1 VDGYTLGESGLGT
14 IWGVGLKVSHQM
26 DAALFTETA
35 GSQWASAIP
44 LGWNWL
50 PNVVLL
56 IAYIFIVWEKVPK
69 VVVALLG
76 SSLLLLTPIY
86 TQAEAL
92 HAIDFNVI
100 ALLVG
105 MMILVNILGQT
116 GALEAL
122 ARATAKASKGNG
134 MVLML
139 LLASL
144 TALISAFLDNVTAR
158 LLIGTV
164 TVSLCATLGIN
175 PIPYLVAET
184 LLSNIGGTATL
195 VGDPPNMMIGSAAG
209 LTFNDFLV
217 NLAPVIGIISVA
229 SLGLLAWWYR
239 KELILPPE
247 TCEHLKDLPVG
258 QVITDKPLLI
268 KALVVLGLVIAGFL
282 THHITHIEAGTIALA
297 GASLLMVFEHR
308 DDVWNDVEWTTIFF
322 FIGLFVMVGAVEK
335 SGTLSWLAE
344 QLLAWTSGNANLMS
358 LVILW
363 GSAVLSAVVDNIP
376 YTATMIPLV
385 QNLDRIDPIALS
397 NLQPL
402 WWSLSLGACL
412 GGNATLVGAMANVL
426 VVDMAR
432 RRGHVIRFMEFFKV
446 GASVTLLSLVIST
459 VYLIWRYW
467 GA

>member
-1 VDGYTLGESGLGT
+1 MLRRALGT
-14 IWGVGLKVSHQM
+14 MTPVGLKVFHVM
-26 DAALFTETA
+26 DTALFTETA
-35 GSQWASAIP
+35 SSQWASAIP
-44 LGWNWL
+44 LGWNWF
-50 PNVVLL
+50 PNALL
-56 IAYIFIVWEKVPK
+56 LVAYLFIVWEKVPK

-76 SSLLLLTPIY
+76 SSLVLLSPVF

-116 GALEAL
+116 GALDAL

-134 MVLML
+134 MVLLL

-144 TALISAFLDNVTAR
+144 TALISAFLDNVTAI

-164 TVSLCATLGIN
+164 TVSLCATLGVN
-175 PIPYLVAET
+175 PVPYLVAET

-195 VGDPPNMMIGSAAG
+195 VGDPPNIMIGSAAG
-209 LTFNDFLV
+209 LTFSDFLV
-217 NLAPVIGIISVA
+217 HIAPVVVLGIIPA
-229 SLGLLAWWYR
+229 TLGLLAWWYR
-239 KELILPPE
+239 KDVILPATTQAQLDTLLIAE
-247 TCEHLKDLPVG
+247 A
-258 QVITDKPLLI
+258 ITDKPLMY
-268 KALVVLGLVIAGFL
+268 KALGVLALVIGGFL
-282 THHITHIEAGTIALA
+282 THHLTHIEAGTIALA
-297 GASLLMVFEHR
+297 GASVLMLFEHR
-308 DDVWNDVEWTTIFF
+308 DDLWNEVEWTTIFF

-335 SGTLSWLAE
+335 SGTLGWLAE
-344 QLLAWTSGNANLMS
+344 QLLAWTNGNANVMR

-363 GSAVLSAVVDNIP
+363 GSAALSAVVDNIP

-385 QNLDRIDPIALS
+385 QNLNRIDPIAFS

-432 RRGHVIRFMEFFKV
+432 RKGHTISFLEFLKV
-446 GASVTLLSLVIST
+446 GGAVTLLSLIIST
-459 VYLIWRYW
+459 LYLMWRY
-467 GA
+467 

>member
-1 VDGYTLGESGLGT
+1 MLETTLIT
-14 IWGVGLKVSHQM
+14 DPM
-26 DAALFTETA
+26 A
-35 GSQWASAIP
+35 SQWGSAIP

-56 IAYIFIVWEKVPK
+56 IAYVFIVWEKVPK

-76 SSLLLLTPIY
+76 SSLVLLTPVF

-116 GALEAL
+116 GALDAL

-134 MVLML
+134 MVLLL
-139 LLASL
+139 LLAGM
-144 TALISAFLDNVTAR
+144 TALISAFLDNVTAI
-158 LLIGTV
+158 LLVGTV
-164 TVSLCATLGIN
+164 TVSLCTTLGLN
-175 PIPYLVAET
+175 PVPYLVAET

-195 VGDPPNMMIGSAAG
+195 VGDPPNIMIGSAAG
-209 LTFNDFLV
+209 LSFNDFLIHV
-217 NLAPVIGIISVA
+217 APVVVLGIIPI

-239 KELILPPE
+239 KEVTISSKATEQLTQLS
-247 TCEHLKDLPVG
+247 VG
-258 QVITDKPLLI
+258 QAITDKPLMI
-268 KALVVLGLVIAGFL
+268 KALVVLALVIVGFL
-282 THHITHIEAGTIALA
+282 THHLTHIEAGTIALA
-297 GASLLMVFEHR
+297 GASLLMLFEHR
-308 DDVWNDVEWTTIFF
+308 DDLWNDVEWTTIFF

-335 SGTLSWLAE
+335 SGTLGWLAE
-344 QLLAWTSGNANLMS
+344 QLLAWTGGNANVMS
-358 LVILW
+358 LVVLW
-363 GSAVLSAVVDNIP
+363 GSALLSAVVDNIP

-385 QNLDRIDPIALS
+385 QNLHRIDPVAFA

-402 WWSLSLGACL
+402 WWSLSLGSCL

-432 RRGHVIRFMEFFKV
+432 RRGHVISFTEFFKV
-446 GASVTLLSLVIST
+446 GGTITFVSLLIST
-459 VYLIWRYW
+459 AYLMLRYW
-467 GA
+467 